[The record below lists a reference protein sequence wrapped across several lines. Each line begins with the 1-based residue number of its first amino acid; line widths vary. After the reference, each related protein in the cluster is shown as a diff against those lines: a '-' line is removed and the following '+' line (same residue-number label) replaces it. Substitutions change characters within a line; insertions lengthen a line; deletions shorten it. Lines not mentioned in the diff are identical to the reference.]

1 MSDRILITGVTGFV
15 GSHVLE
21 HQLRAPHHPCVV
33 GVGSFRSNGTA
44 DRVLD
49 ALSSHRDACYTQ
61 LTHDLTVPMSP
72 LQLLQ
77 LNGVNRIIHVA
88 SRCSVDESIRD
99 PESFVRNNV
108 DLQLT
113 TLQLARELV
122 VDRFVHLSTDEVFG
136 PHSPSTLNDHR
147 PSSPYAASK
156 AAQLDLCVSWATT
169 FSVAT
174 SVLTSVNMFGE
185 RQSQLAFIP
194 RLVRLMLAGEP
205 VTVHTSDGV
214 PGGRSYVY
222 VGDVASRLIEMSE
235 SRLHDFDHRVIP
247 GVAYLDNLD
256 LAQRVARILDV
267 HPKINLVEASIVRP
281 GYDPFYGLDSGYSDY
296 DVEALTPFDVA
307 LRRTV
312 EWFAEHPKWL
322 TFRSG

>member
-1 MSDRILITGVTGFV
+1 MSDRVLITGVTGFV

-21 HQLRAPHHPCVV
+21 HQLREPDPPCVV

-49 ALSSHRDACYTQ
+49 ALSGHHDLCYTQ

-77 LNGVNRIIHVA
+77 LNGVDRIVHVA

-99 PESFVRNNV
+99 SGDFVRNNV

-113 TLQLARELV
+113 VLQLAVKLGVE
-122 VDRFVHLSTDEVFG
+122 RFVHLSTDEVFG

-147 PSSPYAASK
+147 PSSPYSASK
-156 AAQLDLCVSWATT
+156 AAQLDLCAAWATT
-169 FSVAT
+169 FDLPV

-205 VTVHTSDGV
+205 VTVHVSDGV
-214 PGGRSYVY
+214 PGGRNYVY
-222 VGDVASRLIEMSE
+222 VGDVARQLIAMSRSKLSD
-235 SRLHDFDHRVIP
+235 LDHRVIP
-247 GVAYLDNLD
+247 GVAYVDNLY
-256 LAQRVARILDV
+256 LAQKVAGFLGVSPRID
-267 HPKINLVEASIVRP
+267 LVEASTVRP
-281 GYDPFYGLDSGYSDY
+281 GYDPSYGIHEGYGDY
-296 DVEALTPFDVA
+296 DVETLTPFDAA

-312 EWFAEHPKWL
+312 AWFAERPQWL
-322 TFRSG
+322 T

>member
-1 MSDRILITGVTGFV
+1 VSDRVLITGVTGFV

-21 HQLRAPHHPCVV
+21 HQLRIPDPPCVV

-49 ALSSHRDACYTQ
+49 ALSGHRDLCYTQ

-77 LNGVNRIIHVA
+77 LNGVNRIVHVA

-99 PESFVRNNV
+99 SESFVRNNV

-113 TLQLARELV
+113 VLELARELGV
-122 VDRFVHLSTDEVFG
+122 HRFVHLSTDEVYG
-136 PHSPSTLNDHR
+136 PYSPSTLNDHR
-147 PSSPYAASK
+147 PSSPYSASK
-156 AAQLDLCVSWATT
+156 AAQLDLCSAWATT
-169 FSVAT
+169 FGVPV

-185 RQSQLAFIP
+185 RQSQLAFVP

-205 VTVHTSDGV
+205 VTVHLSDGV
-214 PGGRSYVY
+214 PGGRNYVY
-222 VGDVASRLIEMSE
+222 VGDVARRLVELSE
-235 SRLHDFDHRVIP
+235 SRSDGADHRVVF
-247 GVAYLDNLD
+247 GAAFVDNLD
-256 LAQRVARILDV
+256 LAQRVAKILDV
-267 HPKINLVEASIVRP
+267 EPKIDLAEASVSRP
-281 GYDPFYGLDSGYSDY
+281 GYDHSYGLGGDYSVDS
-296 DVEALTPFDVA
+296 LTPFDSA
-307 LRRTV
+307 LQRTV

-322 TFRSG
+322 A

>member
-1 MSDRILITGVTGFV
+1 MSDRVLITGVTGFV

-21 HQLRAPHHPCVV
+21 HQLREVDPPCVV

-49 ALSSHRDACYTQ
+49 ALPKNQHDLCYTQ

-77 LNGVNRIIHVA
+77 LNGVNRVVHVA

-99 PESFVRNNV
+99 PEGFVRNNV

-113 TLQLARELV
+113 VLELARSLQV
-122 VDRFVHLSTDEVFG
+122 RRLVHLATDEVFG
-136 PHSPSTLNDHR
+136 PYSPSSLFEHR
-147 PSSPYAASK
+147 PSSPYSASK
-156 AAQLDLCVSWATT
+156 AAQLDLCNAYATT
-169 FSVAT
+169 YGVPT
-174 SVLTSVNMFGE
+174 SILTSVNMFGE

-194 RLVRLMLAGEP
+194 RIVRALLAGDV
-205 VTVHTSDGV
+205 VTVHVCDGV
-214 PGGRSYVY
+214 PGGRNYVY
-222 VGDVASRLIEMSE
+222 VGDVARRLIKLSQSDVSTYSVPHEVM
-235 SRLHDFDHRVIP
+235 F
-247 GVAYLDNLD
+247 GAAYVDNLD
-256 LAQRVARILDV
+256 LVRRAARVLGVDPRIEE
-267 HPKINLVEASIVRP
+267 VEATTVRP
-281 GYDPFYGLDSGYSDY
+281 GHDVSYGLNGTNNP
-296 DVEALTPFDVA
+296 ELMTPFDAA

-322 TFRSG
+322 T

>member
-1 MSDRILITGVTGFV
+1 MPNRVLITGVTGFV

-21 HQLRAPHHPCVV
+21 HQLRELDPPCVV

-49 ALSSHRDACYTQ
+49 ALGHRRDVCYTH
-61 LTHDLTVPMSP
+61 LTHDLTAPLSR

-77 LNGVNRIIHVA
+77 LIGVDRIIHAA

-99 PESFVRNNV
+99 SETFVRNNV

-113 TLQLARELV
+113 VLQLARDLQ
-122 VDRFVHLSTDEVFG
+122 VDRLVHLSTDEVFG
-136 PHSPSTLNDHR
+136 PRSPQTLDDHR

-156 AAQLDLCVSWATT
+156 AAQLDLCAAWSTT
-169 FSVAT
+169 FGVPV

-194 RLVRLMLAGEP
+194 RLVRLLTAGEP
-205 VTVHTSDGV
+205 VTVHISDGV
-214 PGGRSYVY
+214 PGGRNYVY
-222 VGDVASRLIEMSE
+222 VGDVARRLITTSH
-235 SRLHDFDHRVIP
+235 SKLVDLDHRVVP
-247 GVAYLDNLD
+247 GVAFVDNLD
-256 LAQRVARILDV
+256 LAQRVARILGV
-267 HPKINLVEASIVRP
+267 QPKIDMVEASVVRP
-281 GYDPFYGLDSGYSDY
+281 GYDTSYGVHAGYADEE
-296 DVEALTPFDVA
+296 DVENLTPFDVA

-312 EWFAEHPKWL
+312 EWFAERPQWL
-322 TFRSG
+322 A

>member
-1 MSDRILITGVTGFV
+1 VSDRVLITGVTGFV

-21 HQLRAPHHPCVV
+21 RQLRVPDPPCVV

-44 DRVLD
+44 DRVLH
-49 ALSSHRDACYTQ
+49 ALSGRRDLCYTQ

-113 TLQLARELV
+113 VLGLARELG
-122 VDRFVHLSTDEVFG
+122 VDRFTHLSTDEVFG

-147 PSSPYAASK
+147 PSSPYSASK
-156 AAQLDLCVSWATT
+156 AAQLDLCAAWATT
-169 FSVAT
+169 FGVPV

-205 VTVHTSDGV
+205 VTVHVSDGV
-214 PGGRSYVY
+214 PGGRNYVY
-222 VGDVASRLIEMSE
+222 VGDVATRLIEVSQSE
-235 SRLHDFDHRVIP
+235 TDDLSHEVIF
-247 GVAYLDNLD
+247 GAAYVDNLD
-256 LAQRVARILDV
+256 LAQQVAKLLDV
-267 HPKINLVEASIVRP
+267 EPRIDLVEASVSRP
-281 GYDPFYGLDSGYSDY
+281 GYDHSYGLYGDY
-296 DVEALTPFDVA
+296 GAESLTPFDA
-307 LRRTV
+307 GLRRTV
-312 EWFAEHPKWL
+312 EWFAEHPTWL
-322 TFRSG
+322 T